1 MENPNVMDEGNTKSN
16 TPQEW
21 TIGSNPEDLGIVV
34 CGAPSLLF
42 SCVLDDSPGLVA
54 TFAP

>member
-21 TIGSNPEDLGIVV
+21 TIGSNPEDLGIV
-34 CGAPSLLF
+34 
-42 SCVLDDSPGLVA
+42 CVEHQASSSHVS
-54 TFAP
+54 